1 MIRVFLITVIFSLL
15 SGCVSSKQRLQ
26 IISEV
31 KYKSKSICITNPF
44 VYLEVLDINR
54 RYFDKENQMK
64 MVEFI
69 TSEAK
74 DSLIKQFQVSTTVNQ
89 IDSVYFE
96 YGNQLYYYMMRIDNN
111 KKWSTIEMPALVKE
125 EIDKSDCDLNLL
137 IFNSAFFRTEASMA
151 RGVAGSVALGIL
163 TLGNATV
170 IPYKAM
176 SKMYV
181 AIYSK
186 EKGGIIY
193 FDNEEDSDMPIE
205 ENNAKKQIRTLL
217 EDFLDAPKSL
227 PVVLD
232 NK

>member
-1 MIRVFLITVIFSLL
+1 MLF
-15 SGCVSSKQRLQ
+15 GCASSKQKLQ
-26 IISEV
+26 IISEA

-44 VYLEVLDINR
+44 VYLQTFDIGR
-54 RYFDKENQMK
+54 RYFDEENQMK

-74 DSLIKQFQVSTTVNQ
+74 DSLSKQFQVSTTVNQ
-89 IDSVYFE
+89 IDSEYFE
-96 YGNQLYYYMMRIDNN
+96 YGNQLYYYMMRIDND

-125 EIDKSDCDLNLL
+125 EINKSDCDLNLL
-137 IFNSAFFRTEASMA
+137 IFNLAFYRTKANMA
-151 RGVAGSVALGIL
+151 RGVAGSVASGIL
-163 TLGNATV
+163 TLGNGTI
-170 IPYKAM
+170 IPNKAM
-176 SKMYV
+176 SKMYI

-186 EKGGIIY
+186 EKERIIY

-205 ENNAKKQIRTLL
+205 EKNAKKQIRTLL

-227 PVVLD
+227 PVELD